1 MNYLLQIM
9 KCNLSKKLH
18 HKEKKKKLITK
29 VEHKDFGDKIVTRE
43 NEMGEDGIDLRRI
56 QGYGK

>member
-1 MNYLLQIM
+1 M

-56 QGYGK
+56 QGYGKW